1 MELHIRRAERDRDG
15 DALLAV
21 QRAGYAVE
29 ARLVGVA
36 CLPPQHVTLDD
47 LRGETLWVAE
57 EDGSIVGVLGLEDGV
72 DVVIARLVVAP
83 ERMGRGIGRA
93 LARHAIALAGDR
105 ALRVGTAAAN
115 RPALALYDSLGFR
128 RVAQRTVADGLAYV
142 ELLRDPAR
150 WR

>member
-1 MELHIRRAERDRDG
+1 M
-15 DALLAV
+15 
-21 QRAGYAVE
+21 QRSA
-29 ARLVGVA
+29 
-36 CLPPQHVTLDD
+36 
-47 LRGETLWVAE
+47 
-57 EDGSIVGVLGLEDGV
+57 GVLGVEDGV

-105 ALRVGTAAAN
+105 GLRVGTAAAN

-128 RVAQRTVADGLAYV
+128 RVAQRTVGDGLAYV